1 MKNPV
6 IEGVIAAVPT
16 PFLANGTPDL
26 EQFIHHCH
34 WCLANG
40 ADGIN
45 VLGTTGEANSQNVA
59 ARRQIM
65 KEAAN
70 QLDAGTLMVGTA
82 TPDLETTVELTQYAS
97 DLGYPVALV
106 LPPYYYKPVT
116 ESGLFGWFEELDRR
130 LGSAS
135 IQLYLYNFP
144 ALTGIGF
151 SVDLIARLAKELN
164 GRVSGIKDS
173 SADLPYCREIVNK
186 VPGFKVFL
194 SMSRRF
200 QSQIGLALTH
210 LHVGGYQSNIRPN
223 VKSLATSPET
233 GCQAFAIRNSDS
245 LNATPV
251 SYFIVKV

>member
-70 QLDAGTLMVGTA
+70 QLDAGKLMVGTA

-186 VPGFKVFL
+186 VPGFKVFPSSETSL
-194 SMSRRF
+194 GDARKDGFAGCISAYRSRRDPRDRA
-200 QSQIGLALTH
+200 SKA
-210 LHVGGYQSNIRPN
+210 
-223 VKSLATSPET
+223 
-233 GCQAFAIRNSDS
+233 
-245 LNATPV
+245 
-251 SYFIVKV
+251 